1 MEIVFK
7 NNNVGSTKV
16 SIVLLDWSC
25 RESFHI
31 LDYLA
36 RQTVPRDQYE
46 VIWIEYYER
55 RVAQIDQA
63 LGRSRLSGKPP
74 VVDQWV
80 IMGTPAD
87 VYYHKHL
94 MYNLGLVL
102 SRGKI
107 VTICDSDAMVS
118 DTFVETIIR
127 SFEEEPNL
135 VLHLDQVRNN
145 DKRFYP
151 FNYPTV
157 EEVIGEGAINWHD
170 GKTTGLWDTEDILHT
185 RNYGACLAARREDL
199 IGIGGADEHIDYLG
213 HICGPYD
220 MTFRLI
226 NFGRKELWHPTEFL
240 YHVWHPGQ
248 AGDNN
253 YLGPHDGRHM
263 STTALEARRTGR
275 VFPLVENPAVQA
287 LKLQGAPADSAD
299 LFPLIV
305 SDEKLK
311 SWSVENL
318 EKRDPTEETKR
329 DRQVPSTELAWPKRA
344 ASAVLLSKT
353 FVKML
358 ARQSYIKI
366 TKFSR
371 RAKTLGDFWHKILRT
386 YDFVESVCQ
395 YNLYAIRQS
404 RKVLHE
410 LTQREINEVS
420 VYGVGDIAEVI
431 YDLSF
436 EQPMK
441 IAAIY
446 DDRKSKRFFRVKVL
460 PVEQCASGSEKVIIG
475 TLIGINDKVT
485 RLKRLGVSPERIIVL
500 Q

>member
-1 MEIVFK
+1 
-7 NNNVGSTKV
+7 V
-16 SIVLLDWSC
+16 S
-25 RESFHI
+25 
-31 LDYLA
+31 
-36 RQTVPRDQYE
+36 
-46 VIWIEYYER
+46 
-55 RVAQIDQA
+55 
-63 LGRSRLSGKPP
+63 
-74 VVDQWV
+74 
-80 IMGTPAD
+80 
-87 VYYHKHL
+87 
-94 MYNLGLVL
+94 N
-102 SRGKI
+102 
-107 VTICDSDAMVS
+107 
-118 DTFVETIIR
+118 TFVETIVR

-151 FNYPTV
+151 FNYPTI
-157 EEVIGEGAINWHD
+157 EEVISEGAINWRD
-170 GKTTGLWDTEDILHT
+170 GRTTGLWDAEDILHT
-185 RNYGACLAARREDL
+185 RNYGACLAARRQDL
-199 IGIGGADEHIDYLG
+199 ISIGGADEHTDYLG

-240 YHVWHPGQ
+240 YHTWHPGQ

-275 VFPLVENPAVQA
+275 VFPLVENPAIEA
-287 LKLQGAPADSAD
+287 MRLRGDSTDFAEV
-299 LFPLIV
+299 FPLIV
-305 SDEKLK
+305 SGEKLEG
-311 SWSVENL
+311 WSVENL
-318 EKRDPTEETKR
+318 KSAEETRKA
-329 DRQVPSTELAWPKRA
+329 QQIPSSDSAWPKRV

-353 FVKML
+353 FLKML
-358 ARQSYIKI
+358 AKQFYIKA

-371 RAKTLGDFWHKILRT
+371 RTKTLGDIWHKILRT
-386 YDFVESVCQ
+386 YDFFESVCQ
-395 YNLYAIRQS
+395 YNLYTIRQS

-410 LTQREINEVS
+410 LTQREIKEVS

-446 DDRKSKRFFRVKVL
+446 DDRQGKRFFRVKVL
-460 PVEQCASGSEKVIIG
+460 PVEECASGSEKVIIG
-475 TLIGINDKVT
+475 TLIGIDDKVA
-485 RLKRLGVSPERIIVL
+485 RLKRLGVSPERIVVL